1 MRAICL
7 TNNKGGVSKTTSTV
21 NLAYAFAEKG
31 YKVLVVDVDPQ
42 CNSTYSLLGNLDQDQ
57 TLYDVLFEGVP
68 LSRVILPA
76 KKTNL
81 AVVPSS
87 INLSAADLMLSS
99 VHGRER
105 KLARSLYSVREN
117 YDYIFIDTPPNLGLL
132 TVNALI
138 ACTDVIIPL
147 SLTTYALIGIGI
159 LEKTMQEL
167 RDNLDV
173 ALPVL
178 GVFACMNDRTRIN
191 ADVLQ
196 AIKDHFGSLV
206 FPTIIP
212 RNIKVEEAHN
222 QTESIFDYAATS
234 AGAQSYR
241 KLAEEVIER
250 AEK

>member
-1 MRAICL
+1 M
-7 TNNKGGVSKTTSTV
+7 
-21 NLAYAFAEKG
+21 
-31 YKVLVVDVDPQ
+31 
-42 CNSTYSLLGNLDQDQ
+42 
-57 TLYDVLFEGVP
+57 LFEGLP
-68 LSRVILPA
+68 LSQIILPA
-76 KKTNL
+76 KKAHL
-81 AVVPSS
+81 SVVPCS

-105 KLARSLYSVREN
+105 KLARALQLVRAN

-147 SLTTYALIGIGI
+147 SLTTYALIGISI

-173 ALPVL
+173 SLPVL

-191 ADVLQ
+191 ADVLN
-196 AIKDHFGSLV
+196 AIKEHFGSLV
-206 FPTIIP
+206 FSTIIP

-234 AGAQSYR
+234 AGAQAYR
-241 KLAEEVIER
+241 QLAEEVIQR

>member
-1 MRAICL
+1 MRVLCL
-7 TNNKGGVSKTTSTV
+7 TNNKGGVSKTTSSV

-42 CNSTYSLLGNLDQDQ
+42 CNSTYSLLGTLGQEQ
-57 TLYDVLFEGVP
+57 TLSDILLEGIP
-68 LSRVILPA
+68 LSQTILPA
-76 KKTNL
+76 KKANL
-81 AVVPSS
+81 SVVPCS

-105 KLARSLYSVREN
+105 KLARALQPISAN
-117 YDYIFIDTPPNLGLL
+117 YDYVFIDTPPNLGLL

-147 SLTTYALIGIGI
+147 SLTTYALIGISI

-173 ALPVL
+173 SLPIL
-178 GVFACMNDRTRIN
+178 GLFACMNDRTRIT

-206 FPTIIP
+206 FSTIIP
-212 RNIKVEEAHN
+212 RNIKLEEAHN
-222 QTESIFDYAATS
+222 QTESIFDYASTS
-234 AGAQSYR
+234 AGALAYQQ
-241 KLAEEVIER
+241 LAEEVIQR
-250 AEK
+250 AET